1 MAAILLLA
9 VATIVLALL
18 LGLLVPGAGFALAR
32 VVLVLGIGAIVW
44 LVMAGAARQTPS
56 DLASETQDVELLGPG
71 GPDDPRS

>member
-9 VATIVLALL
+9 VATIVLALF
-18 LGLLVPGAGFALAR
+18 LGLLVPGAGLALGG
-32 VVLVLGIGAIVW
+32 VVIVLGIGAIVW
-44 LVMAGAARQTPS
+44 LAMAGGARQMPS